1 MKNDKYRGYIVEDDR
16 DGDSDNYH
24 RNVIKR
30 PDGTVVR
37 EGVYDYCLM
46 DVINSL
52 PNLTPVNLVKVTF
65 NWRPASVIPSSDCPI
80 ICMTTNRKLMT
91 IKAVDNESEWERH
104 FVDKYH
110 IKYLAYQHELI
121 AE

>member
-1 MKNDKYRGYIVEDDR
+1 MKKDKYRGYIVEDDH
-16 DGDSDNYH
+16 DGDSDNFH
-24 RNVIKR
+24 RNIIKQ

-37 EGVYDYCLM
+37 RGVYDYCLM
-46 DVINSL
+46 DVIKSL

-65 NWRPASVIPSSDCPI
+65 NWRPASMIPSSGCPI

-91 IKAVDNESEWERH
+91 INNVYDESTWEHH
-104 FVDKYH
+104 FVDKYS
-110 IKYLAYQHELI
+110 IKYWAYQHELI

>member
-1 MKNDKYRGYIVEDDR
+1 MEKDKYRGYIVEDDR
-16 DGDSDNYH
+16 DGDSDNFH
-24 RNVIKR
+24 RNVIKQ

-37 EGVYDYCLM
+37 EGVYDHCLM

-52 PNLTPVNLVKVTF
+52 PNLIPANLVEVTF
-65 NWRPASVIPSSDCPI
+65 KWRPAFMIPSPDCPI
-80 ICMTTNRKLMT
+80 ICMTANRKLMT
-91 IKAVDNESEWERH
+91 IKGIDNESEWERH

-110 IKYLAYQHELI
+110 IKCWAYQHELI